1 MHTHIFLDIYFLH
14 LPLEG
19 QARQEEAKGFHIL
32 FKRERPSSASLGWP
46 SDDAGVASAEYLYS

>member
-32 FKRERPSSASLGWP
+32 FKRETIISITRLT
-46 SDDAGVASAEYLYS
+46 